1 MLLCVAIAVLTVG
14 CGNTGRKGQ
23 SKKATELIEVAHKT
37 RDYQRLLTLADS
49 LEQAGE
55 VSHASAN
62 YWRGYASDKLNQK
75 RMAEFY
81 WKNSVTAAETS
92 DDAEEVGFYA
102 KSASRLANLL
112 CLRGDLVSA
121 YRMAKPVVD
130 RLETLGCD
138 TTSDYVN
145 LLIYLGCS
153 QSSAGESAGDADDG
167 FKLAYQKH
175 LENIDRNH
183 SSAAYKNAI
192 AGLINI
198 AYYCIT
204 TGNYQKA
211 IAWIDHFG
219 ELVGQ
224 YEQLPDA
231 DQNYIDK
238 QVARFDI
245 YRARA
250 LEGLGKKEDAA
261 KVFDAFRETR
271 FSQTPEGRIN
281 ANDYLIIANRWNEAA
296 DNYHSLNALLDKQE
310 EPFTMETIKDLLLK
324 KYQANQLV
332 GRKDTALAVSKQI
345 CDSLSRALDLA
356 SKTEKEELATIA
368 MRAEKFADQQAAPA
382 RQQRIWNY
390 VVLALAFLLALAY
403 AAFCRMRVRK
413 EEVAYKDLNKAYTQ
427 LEAQTTARV
436 AGETKQ
442 GIINAIK
449 RTLCPDSLP
458 QHAALSSYVSQ
469 TTAKQSAGGIYDLL
483 IRDGKLFCMMCDPS
497 DADVLSSMLMAV
509 AKTQFHTVSAVET
522 EPGRIVATINTAL
535 TESCGADSAVK
546 LFVGVLDLSTGHLEY
561 SSAGHV
567 LPLTV
572 GTEVSKLPVDAQA
585 FELAPDTMLL
595 FYNEALLQVKNAAGK
610 SYGESRL
617 LGEALQAKKTDPAP
631 QPFVESIHAA
641 LNRYIEGTELSDDVL
656 LLAVRYKG

>member
-1 MLLCVAIAVLTVG
+1 M
-14 CGNTGRKGQ
+14 
-23 SKKATELIEVAHKT
+23 
-37 RDYQRLLTLADS
+37 
-49 LEQAGE
+49 
-55 VSHASAN
+55 
-62 YWRGYASDKLNQK
+62 
-75 RMAEFY
+75 
-81 WKNSVTAAETS
+81 
-92 DDAEEVGFYA
+92 
-102 KSASRLANLL
+102 
-112 CLRGDLVSA
+112 
-121 YRMAKPVVD
+121 
-130 RLETLGCD
+130 
-138 TTSDYVN
+138 
-145 LLIYLGCS
+145 IYLGCS
-153 QSSAGESAGDADDG
+153 QSSAGESTGDADDG

-324 KYQANQLV
+324 KYQANQLA

-356 SKTEKEELATIA
+356 SKTEKE
-368 MRAEKFADQQAAPA
+368 D
-382 RQQRIWNY
+382 
-390 VVLALAFLLALAY
+390 
-403 AAFCRMRVRK
+403 
-413 EEVAYKDLNKAYTQ
+413 D
-427 LEAQTTARV
+427 
-436 AGETKQ
+436 
-442 GIINAIK
+442 
-449 RTLCPDSLP
+449 
-458 QHAALSSYVSQ
+458 
-469 TTAKQSAGGIYDLL
+469 
-483 IRDGKLFCMMCDPS
+483 
-497 DADVLSSMLMAV
+497 
-509 AKTQFHTVSAVET
+509 ET
-522 EPGRIVATINTAL
+522 E
-535 TESCGADSAVK
+535 
-546 LFVGVLDLSTGHLEY
+546 TGGDE
-561 SSAGHV
+561 
-567 LPLTV
+567 
-572 GTEVSKLPVDAQA
+572 
-585 FELAPDTMLL
+585 PDHSGGG
-595 FYNEALLQVKNAAGK
+595 Q
-610 SYGESRL
+610 
-617 LGEALQAKKTDPAP
+617 
-631 QPFVESIHAA
+631 
-641 LNRYIEGTELSDDVL
+641 
-656 LLAVRYKG
+656 

>member
-324 KYQANQLV
+324 KYQANQLT

-413 EEVAYKDLNKAYTQ
+413 EKVAYKDLNKAYTQ
-427 LEAQTTARV
+427 LEEQTTARV

-458 QHAALSSYVSQ
+458 QHAALSSFVSQ
-469 TTAKQSAGGIYDLL
+469 TTAKESVGGIYDLL

-497 DADVLSSMLMAV
+497 DADVWSSMLMAV
-509 AKTQFHTVSAVET
+509 AKTQFRTVSAVET

-561 SSAGHV
+561 NNTGHV
-567 LPLTV
+567 MPLTV

-585 FELAPDTMLL
+585 YELAPDTMLL

-641 LNRYIEGTELSDDVL
+641 LNRYIEGTEWSDDVL